1 MRHVQRHAEASIV
14 TWLTDVLDD
23 AGWLKTLAAD
33 RPYGVGPTTI
43 SATLTGISGT
53 DPGGSIVQGT
63 TSPLVGVVLLGQE
76 TDVELE
82 LGGALA
88 ESGSNLF
95 ITIVAQPSIAS
106 AMADDVMDA
115 VAGRRRPP
123 FVTLVDQAAPSTPTG
138 EKLELVEAR
147 SEVMRPERRDVHV
160 VSARVVR
167 CFARDWT

>member
-1 MRHVQRHAEASIV
+1 M
-14 TWLTDVLDD
+14 
-23 AGWLKTLAAD
+23 
-33 RPYGVGPTTI
+33 
-43 SATLTGISGT
+43 
-53 DPGGSIVQGT
+53 QGT

-123 FVTLVDQAAPSTPTG
+123 FVTLVDQAPLGRTS
-138 EKLELVEAR
+138 
-147 SEVMRPERRDVHV
+147 S
-160 VSARVVR
+160 
-167 CFARDWT
+167 